1 MGMQRHDV
9 PAPTAAFAAPAPP
22 DAGPERLTAWFRHAL
37 GGAAIHERRP
47 ATGTAR
53 TGAETGVGPRDSK
66 AGEPAGRPRPE
77 PVTATVP
84 HPTRSQ
90 EAQR

>member
-1 MGMQRHDV
+1 MQRHDV
-9 PAPTAAFAAPAPP
+9 PSPTTAFAAPAPP
-22 DAGPERLTAWFRHAL
+22 GAGAERLTEWFRHAL
-37 GGAAIHERRP
+37 GGAALRERRP

-53 TGAETGVGPRDSK
+53 AGAGTGVGPRDSK

-77 PVTATVP
+77 PVTTAVP
-84 HPTRSQ
+84 HPTRPQ